1 MEFAEIEC
9 FIEPP
14 AEVKLGADLLDE
26 ALEAWQAGR
35 RDDAVTALRKLDTER
50 FRWAYYE
57 GAAIAEARRDPR
69 LHPKTVAKE
78 LRDPRHLTA
87 ALRRAVAER
96 DGWRCQYCGLRVVS
110 GKVLSALGR
119 EFPDELSDSPDF
131 AWHMLR
137 YTPDHVLSHACGG
150 TNDEKNLVASC
161 GTCQSQK
168 SDCSIEELRLVD
180 PRHRVRILDGW
191 NGLTGKFG
199 L

>member
-1 MEFAEIEC
+1 MIKC

-14 AEVKLGADLLDE
+14 AEVKRGADFVGE

-35 RDDAVTALRKLDTER
+35 REDAVSALRRLDTAKFHR
-50 FRWAYYE
+50 AYYE
-57 GAAIAEARRDPR
+57 GAKIAEARHDQR
-69 LHPKTVAKE
+69 LHPKKVAKE
-78 LRDPRHLTA
+78 LRDPRHLSD

-110 GKVLSALGR
+110 GNVLSALGR

-150 TNDEKNLVASC
+150 TNDEENLVASC

-168 SDCSIEELRLVD
+168 GDCSIEELRLLD
-180 PRHRVRILDGW
+180 PRHRDRILDDW